1 MGCLPVKKLL
11 ILQAVL
17 LVTLTACAAEK
28 IKTDPQPKGDS
39 LPTPVKPLV
48 GVDENSIPRPRPPGS
63 DKDAHGCTPSAGYLW
78 CAKTNSCQRP
88 RELAKKE
95 GFIEPAGIPETR
107 KAFNLYCEN

>member
-1 MGCLPVKKLL
+1 MKKLF
-11 ILQAVL
+11 ILQAAL
-17 LVTLTACAAEK
+17 LVSLAGCVAEK
-28 IKTDPQPKGDS
+28 IKTDPQSKNDS
-39 LPTPVKPLV
+39 LPEAVTPPPV
-48 GVDENSIPRPRPPGS
+48 GIDKNSIPRPRPRPPGS

-95 GFIEPAGIPETR
+95 GFIEPAGIYETR